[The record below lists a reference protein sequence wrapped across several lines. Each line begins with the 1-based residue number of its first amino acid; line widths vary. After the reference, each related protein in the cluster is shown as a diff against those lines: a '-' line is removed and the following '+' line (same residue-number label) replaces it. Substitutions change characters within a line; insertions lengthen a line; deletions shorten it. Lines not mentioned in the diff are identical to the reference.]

1 MPTSLP
7 LPVLLVFALLIG
19 LSIGSFINV
28 VVYRVPLGLSV
39 VRPRSF
45 CPACNTELSS
55 FDNAPVLSYLVL
67 RGKCRTCH
75 APISARYPIVEA
87 STALLFVGA
96 AIEFRHSW
104 SLPAIWIF
112 LAGIFALALIDADH
126 LRLPTRVVWIHLAL
140 VTTAL
145 VIPAIATNSWHNLF
159 VALCC
164 ICFWSGSFLVIHLI
178 SPEKLGFG
186 DVRFSIVLAL
196 MLGSFGAGT
205 ALLGFFLSSLVGLMV
220 SLALIAVGKVAR
232 DQPIPF
238 GVYLAAGSAL
248 ALSLQPLVPSRY
260 HF

>member
-45 CPACNTELSS
+45 CPTCNTELSS

-67 RGKCRTCH
+67 RGKCRTCQ

-87 STALLFVGA
+87 ATAVLFVGA
-96 AIEFRHSW
+96 AIEFHHSW
-104 SLPAIWIF
+104 FLPAIWIF
-112 LAGIFALALIDADH
+112 LAGILALALIDMEH

-140 VTTAL
+140 VATAL
-145 VIPAIATNSWHNLF
+145 LIPSIATNTWHNWI
-159 VALCC
+159 VAFCC
-164 ICFWSGSFLVIHLI
+164 IGFWSGSFLVIHLI

-196 MLGSFGAGT
+196 MLGFFGAGT
-205 ALLGFFLSSLVGLMV
+205 ALLGFFLSSLVGLIV
-220 SLALIAVGKVAR
+220 SKIGR

-238 GVYLAAGSAL
+238 GVYLATGSAIAL
-248 ALSLQPLVPSRY
+248 ALAPLVPSPY